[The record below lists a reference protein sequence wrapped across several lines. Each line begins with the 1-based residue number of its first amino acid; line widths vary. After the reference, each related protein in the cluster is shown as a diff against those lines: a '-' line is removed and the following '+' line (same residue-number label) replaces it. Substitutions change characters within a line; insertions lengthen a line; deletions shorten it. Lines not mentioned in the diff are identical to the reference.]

1 MSQFSEKCKEL
12 IEKNDTNV
20 YRMSKAFD
28 LDWTTLQRMKT
39 GKRLPNEDFIL
50 RFCDCL

>member
-20 YRMSKAFD
+20 YRMLLFTVSQN
-28 LDWTTLQRMKT
+28 LSS
-39 GKRLPNEDFIL
+39 GKLKKLF
-50 RFCDCL
+50 FV

>member
-28 LDWTTLQRMKT
+28 LDWTTLQRMKRECR
-39 GKRLPNEDFIL
+39 KRCVNS
-50 RFCDCL
+50 

>member
-20 YRMSKAFD
+20 YRMSKVFVSTHLRASII
-28 LDWTTLQRMKT
+28 
-39 GKRLPNEDFIL
+39 IL
-50 RFCDCL
+50 T